1 MAFQGLLPQFTEK
14 GVAIVGCSNDD
25 AAKNAAFAQ
34 ENGFDFPLL
43 CDTDLAV
50 SVAYGAAADGS
61 AKSASRVAALI
72 GGDDTLLQFWS
83 PAGTADFPAKVLAA
97 V

>member
-14 GVAIVGCSNDD
+14 NVAIVGCSNDG

-34 ENGFDFPLL
+34 EHGFGFPLL

-50 SVAYGAAADGS
+50 AIAYGAAADAS
-61 AKSASRVAALI
+61 AKAASRIAALVAED
-72 GGDDTLLQFWS
+72 GKVLKVWD
-83 PAGTADFPAKVLAA
+83 PAGKGPFPAEVMASL
-97 V
+97 